1 LKAESEFIPIAI
13 PDLGDMEEQYVLD
26 AVRSTWISSS
36 GKYVQKFE
44 AMFAEISDAKTAIS
58 VCNGTAAL
66 HLAVVALGLQPG
78 DEVIIPSL
86 TYVATANAVR
96 YAQGVPVFVDVD
108 PATWCLDP
116 EQIESALSPRTRGI
130 IAVDLY
136 GHPADMDRINQI
148 AVKLGLWV
156 IADAAESHFAR
167 YKGRPTGGLATVTTF
182 SFYGN
187 KIVTCGEGG
196 ALTTNDAE
204 LAGQLRLL
212 RNQGMDPNRR
222 YFFPVV
228 GYNYRLTNVACA
240 LLCAQL
246 EKRERLI
253 QRRQE
258 IFALYRRHLEGI
270 PGLGLQPVAPWA
282 QITPWLFCVT
292 VDAARFGRSRD
303 EVIALLEQNR
313 IETRPFFI
321 PIHQLPPYAVN
332 SGRNPYPETERV
344 SAAGIN
350 LPTFTG
356 MSDAQIERICGI
368 LAAAGR

>member
-1 LKAESEFIPIAI
+1 MKAESEFIPIAV

-36 GKYVQKFE
+36 GKYVKRFE
-44 AMFAEISDAKTAIS
+44 AMFAEACDAKAAVS
-58 VCNGTAAL
+58 VSNGTAAL

-78 DEVIIPSL
+78 EEVILPSL

-96 YAQGVPVFVDVD
+96 YAQGLPVFVDVD
-108 PATWCLDP
+108 ATTWCLDP
-116 EQIESALSPRTRGI
+116 DRIESALSPRTKGI

-136 GHPADMDRINQI
+136 GHPSDMDRINQI
-148 AVKLGLWV
+148 AAKLGLWV
-156 IADAAESHFAR
+156 IEDAAEAHFAR
-167 YKGRPTGGLATVTTF
+167 YKGRPTGGLANVTTF

-196 ALTTNDAE
+196 ALTTNDSE
-204 LAGQLRLL
+204 LDRRVRLL

-222 YFFPVV
+222 YFFPEV

-246 EKRERLI
+246 ERRERLI

-258 IFALYRRHLEGI
+258 IYNRYRRQLEGI

-303 EVIALLEQNR
+303 ELVALLEQNR

-332 SGRNPYPETERV
+332 PGPNSFPETERL
-344 SAAGIN
+344 SASGIN

-356 MSDAQIERICGI
+356 MSDMQIDRICAI

>member
-1 LKAESEFIPIAI
+1 LTAESEFIPIAV
-13 PDLGDMEEQYVLD
+13 PDLGKMEETYVVD
-26 AVRSTWISSS
+26 AIRSSWISSS
-36 GKYVQKFE
+36 GKYVDGFE
-44 AMFAEISDAKTAIS
+44 SMFAEACEVKKAVS
-58 VCNGTAAL
+58 VNNGTAAL

-78 DEVIIPSL
+78 DEVIVPSL

-96 YAQGVPVFVDVD
+96 YANGVPVFVDVD

-116 EQIESALSPRTRGI
+116 DRIESAVTPRTKGI

-136 GHPADMDRINQI
+136 GHPCDMDQINEI
-148 AVKLGLWV
+148 ATKHGLWV
-156 IADAAESHFAR
+156 IEDAAEAHFAR
-167 YKGRPTGGLATVTTF
+167 YKGRVLGGLADVTSF

-196 ALTTNDAE
+196 ALTTNSLE
-204 LAGQLRLL
+204 LDRRLRLL

-246 EKRERLI
+246 ERREGLI

-258 IFALYRRHLEGI
+258 IYSRYRSHLQGI

-292 VDAARFGRSRD
+292 VDAARFGRTRD
-303 EVIALLEQNR
+303 EVIALLNQSK

-321 PIHQLPPYAVN
+321 PIHQLPPYAVE
-332 SGRNPYPETERV
+332 SGAGSLPETERL
-344 SAAGIN
+344 SASGIN

-356 MSDAQIERICGI
+356 MTDIQIDRICAT
-368 LAAAGR
+368 LAAARR

>member
-1 LKAESEFIPIAI
+1 MKEVDEYIPIAI
-13 PDLGDMEEQYVLD
+13 PDLGGLEEQYVVD
-26 AVRSTWISSS
+26 AIRSTWISSS
-36 GKYVQKFE
+36 GIYVKRFE
-44 AMFAEISDAKTAIS
+44 AMFAEICNAKAAVS
-58 VCNGTAAL
+58 VNNGTAAL
-66 HLAVVALGLQPG
+66 HLAIVALGLKPG
-78 DEVIIPSL
+78 DEVILPSL

-108 PATWCLDP
+108 PMTWCLDP
-116 EQIESALSPRTRGI
+116 DRIESVVSPRTKGI

-148 AVKLGLWV
+148 AAKRGLWV
-156 IADAAESHFAR
+156 IEDSAEAHFAT
-167 YKGRPTGGLATVTTF
+167 YKGKPIGSLADVTTF

-196 ALTTNDAE
+196 ALTTNDVE
-204 LAGQLRLL
+204 LDGRIRLL
-212 RNQGMDPNRR
+212 RNQGMDPDRR

-253 QRRQE
+253 QRRRE
-258 IFALYRRHLEGI
+258 IFGRYREHLHGI
-270 PGLGLQPVAPWA
+270 TGLGLQPVAPWA

-292 VDAARFGRSRD
+292 VDAARFGRTRD
-303 EVIALLEQNR
+303 EVIGLLERNR

-321 PIHQLPPYAVN
+321 PIHQLPPYAAKPEPD
-332 SGRNPYPETERV
+332 SLPETERL
-344 SAAGIN
+344 SGSGIN

-356 MSDAQIERICGI
+356 MSNAQIDRICAT
-368 LAAAGR
+368 LSSAGR

>member
-1 LKAESEFIPIAI
+1 LKAENDFIPIAV
-13 PDLGDMEEQYVLD
+13 PDLGDMEEQYVVD
-26 AVRSTWISSS
+26 AIRSTWISSS
-36 GKYVQKFE
+36 GKYVKRFE
-44 AMFAEISDAKTAIS
+44 AMFAEVCGAKAAVS
-58 VCNGTAAL
+58 VINGTAAL
-66 HLAVVALGLQPG
+66 HLAVVALGLKPG
-78 DEVIIPSL
+78 EEVIVPSL

-96 YAQGVPVFVDVD
+96 YEHGVPVFVDVD

-116 EQIESALSPRTRGI
+116 DRIESALSPRTKGI

-148 AVKLGLWV
+148 AAKHGLWV
-156 IADAAESHFAR
+156 IEDAAEAHFAR
-167 YKGRPTGGLATVTTF
+167 YKDRPVGSLADVTTF

-204 LAGQLRLL
+204 VDARLRLL

-228 GYNYRLTNVACA
+228 GFNYRLTNVACA
-240 LLCAQL
+240 LLCGQL

-253 QRRQE
+253 ERRQE
-258 IFALYRRHLEGI
+258 IFSRYRGHLQGI

-292 VDAARFGRSRD
+292 VDSARFGRSRD

-321 PIHQLPPYAVN
+321 SIHQLPPYAV
-332 SGRNPYPETERV
+332 SSRPDSFPETERL
-344 SAAGIN
+344 SASGIN

-356 MSDAQIERICGI
+356 MTDMQIDRICAV
-368 LAAAGR
+368 LALAGR